1 MMCDLENSYSDE
13 NGLPS
18 EECLRALQNV
28 DVKECYLQ
36 DCPGTKIYALSHAT
50 SSFKLLHPNSPPF
63 FVHSSLIC
71 LSSLFT
77 RGVPQVSSTCEWDK
91 RCLPLVTY
99 LLCEATLNLI

>member
-36 DCPGTKIYALSHAT
+36 DCPGTKIYTLSRYLFLQVTPPQLAPI
-50 SSFKLLHPNSPPF
+50 LCPF
-63 FVHSSLIC
+63 FVD
-71 LSSLFT
+71 LSPPPF
-77 RGVPQVSSTCEWDK
+77 
-91 RCLPLVTY
+91 LPGESPGSPVLVNGTNVAF
-99 LLCEATLNLI
+99 L

>member
-36 DCPGTKIYALSHAT
+36 DCPGTKIYTLSHAT
-50 SSFKLLHPNSPPF
+50 SSFKLLFPNSPPF
-63 FVHSSLIC
+63 FC
-71 LSSLFT
+71 PFFFDLS
-77 RGVPQVSSTCEWDK
+77 P
-91 RCLPLVTY
+91 LPFYQGSPPGLQY
-99 LLCEATLNLI
+99 L

>member
-36 DCPGTKIYALSHAT
+36 DCPGTKIYTLSRYLFLQVT
-50 SSFKLLHPNSPPF
+50 PPQL
-63 FVHSSLIC
+63 VHSSLTC
-71 LSSLFT
+71 LPSLFT
-77 RGVPQVSSTCEWDK
+77 RGVPRVSSTCEWDK

-99 LLCEATLNLI
+99 LLCEATLNLM